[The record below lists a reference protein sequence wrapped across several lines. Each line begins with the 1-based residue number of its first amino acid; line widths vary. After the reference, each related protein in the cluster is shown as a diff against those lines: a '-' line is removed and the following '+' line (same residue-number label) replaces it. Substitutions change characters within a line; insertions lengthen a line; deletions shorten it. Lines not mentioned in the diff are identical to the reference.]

1 MAPPE
6 LHTTADVR
14 EYFEEL
20 LKDTIDTDDS
30 ALTETLINTL
40 SALKQ
45 SWSILRDR
53 IDAVRHLEEHNTLAD
68 VLSALLPM
76 MRVVSEATF
85 AALGAVAL
93 SAQDTLYVERR
104 IRELDL

>member
-6 LHTTADVR
+6 LHTTVDVR

-20 LKDTIDTDDS
+20 LKDTVDIDDS
-30 ALTETLINTL
+30 AETLINTL

-53 IDAVRHLEEHNTLAD
+53 VDAVRHLEEHNTLAD

-76 MRVVSEATF
+76 MQAVSEATF
-85 AALGAVAL
+85 AVLGAVAL
-93 SAQDTLYVERR
+93 SEKDTLYVERR
-104 IRELDL
+104 IRELGL